1 MAWVLGASPRW
12 WAVWAAGE
20 NFSAAVRALHWRLL
34 AWSEP
39 RVVTGPVS
47 PSRLAAAGLL
57 VPALVA
63 LGIVVQGISAAP
75 AVVRQYLAF
84 DRQSQAIEIV
94 DARERWLGIVPAAM
108 EPRVAGEMAGWPEHR
123 ALAVAAVPQGWL
135 DVLVALEDRHAG
147 RWRSGCGIDAVAI
160 GRAAVLGLIGH
171 SGRGGSTLAMQLVR
185 SMRHLA
191 PGADGSTLA
200 RLKRKMLEIRHGAM
214 LACALGGIRD
224 PRFQRLLARHLPLVQ
239 GTPESRMGGA
249 LYGLGMAA
257 QVLFG
262 KRIGELDLAEQ
273 AVLAAAVR
281 RHVLLAPD
289 DDADGIALRDDRWGA
304 VKRRARLGLRLA
316 YGDEG
321 EGGAAAMERLA
332 AMPAPR
338 AMLADEIARAV
349 EGGPAERFRLAANP
363 EYRTAALLRGEVVTA
378 LGELWNRFAADY
390 RGKVTGITLSVDAAD
405 NLAFKRRVEDA
416 LAVTE
421 AQLGER
427 LNLPLLAR
435 SEAGDVAQVVLI
447 EADAAGRIRRH
458 YLNSAEPV
466 SLGLS
471 WRQGGDGEMRLAASD
486 RHVGSVAKA
495 ALAVLLGAE
504 DQTTARYCNQRTAD
518 GRVHNWDGDAG
529 VASCDAAKDSVS
541 AWHTVGDVFGRSLN
555 LPLLWRLRSVP
566 ERDLMALAD
575 RAGLRLDPGA
585 PPGTAMVLGLA
596 SVSPAQLAAM
606 MQAIGKGAL
615 RRPAVGRHLRIV
627 AGYRVLGDDGEA
639 RPVAVPAESA
649 LDLAPY
655 FAAGGTAGFVRHVL
669 AAPLKSGGTLSAVA
683 AGHGGGLHLAKT
695 GTTTVDGG
703 IRDKWVIGVRET
715 AGDVLSYALL
725 IGTADP
731 ARPLGQRISGNDLA
745 EVLRAL
751 WR

>member
-1 MAWVLGASPRW
+1 MARVLGASPRW
-12 WAVWAAGE
+12 WGVWAAGE
-20 NFSAAVRALHWRLL
+20 NFAAAARALHWRLV
-34 AWSEP
+34 AWREP
-39 RVVTGPVS
+39 RVVAGPAS
-47 PSRLAAAGLL
+47 PGRLAAAGVL
-57 VPALVA
+57 VPVLVA
-63 LGIVVQGISAAP
+63 IGLLVQGISAAP
-75 AVVRQYLAF
+75 AVVGQYLAF

-171 SGRGGSTLAMQLVR
+171 GGRGGSTLAMQLVR

-214 LACALGGIRD
+214 LACTLGGIGD
-224 PRFQRLLARHLPLVQ
+224 PRFQRLLASHLPLVQ

-262 KRIGELDLAEQ
+262 KRIEELDLAEQ

-289 DDADGIALRDDRWGA
+289 DDADGIALRNNRWEE
-304 VKRRARLGLRLA
+304 VKGRARPGLRLA

-321 EGGAAAMERLA
+321 EGVSAALERLT
-332 AMPAPR
+332 AMAAPR
-338 AMLADEIARAV
+338 AMLAEEIARAV
-349 EGGPAERFRLAANP
+349 EGEPAERFRLAANP
-363 EYRTAALLRGEVVTA
+363 EYRAAALLRGEVVTA

-458 YLNSAEPV
+458 YLNSGEPV

-471 WRQGGDGEMRLAASD
+471 WRQGSDGEIRLAASD

-504 DQTTARYCNQRTAD
+504 DQTSARYCNQRTAD
-518 GRVHNWDGDAG
+518 GRIHNWDGDAG
-529 VASCDAAKDSVS
+529 VASCDAAG
-541 AWHTVGDVFGRSLN
+541 AWHAVGDVFGRSLN
-555 LPLLWRLRSVP
+555 LPLLWRLKSVP
-566 ERDLMALAD
+566 QRDLTALAA
-575 RAGLRLDPGA
+575 RAGLQLDPGA
-585 PPGTAMVLGLA
+585 PPGTAMVLGQLSA
-596 SVSPAQLAAM
+596 SPVQLAAM
-606 MQAIGKGAL
+606 MQAIGNGAVG
-615 RRPAVGRHLRIV
+615 RPAVGRHLRIV
-627 AGYRVLGDDGEA
+627 SHFRVLSEDGHAITVGAKDD
-639 RPVAVPAESA
+639 RPAADFRV
-649 LDLAPY
+649 D
-655 FAAGGTAGFVRHVL
+655 FAKPGTAAFVRSVL
-669 AAPLKSGGTLSAVA
+669 TAPLKAGGTLSRA
-683 AGHGGGLHLAKT
+683 AAQSGRKGLHLAKT
-695 GTTTVDGG
+695 GTTTIGEDIG
-703 IRDKWVIGVRET
+703 DKWVIGVRDT
-715 AGDVLSYALL
+715 GAGPHSFVVL
-725 IGTADP
+725 IGAADP
-731 ARPLGQRISGNDLA
+731 TRPLGRQISGNDLA
-745 EVLRAL
+745 PVVQEL

>member
-1 MAWVLGASPRW
+1 M
-12 WAVWAAGE
+12 
-20 NFSAAVRALHWRLL
+20 
-34 AWSEP
+34 
-39 RVVTGPVS
+39 
-47 PSRLAAAGLL
+47 
-57 VPALVA
+57 PALVA
-63 LGIVVQGISAAP
+63 IGLLVQGISAAP
-75 AVVRQYLAF
+75 AIVRQYLAF
-84 DRQSQAIEIV
+84 DRHSQAIEIL

-108 EPRVAGEMAGWPEHR
+108 EPAIADVGSVANWPEHR
-123 ALAVAAVPQGWL
+123 ALAVAAVPQAWL
-135 DVLVALEDRHAG
+135 DVLIALEDRHTG
-147 RWRSGCGIDAVAI
+147 SWRSACGIDAGAI

-214 LACALGGIRD
+214 LACALGGTRD

-239 GTPESRMGGA
+239 GTPESRMGGV

-257 QVLFG
+257 GVLFG

-289 DDADGIALRDDRWGA
+289 DDADGIALRNNRWEE
-304 VKRRARLGLRLA
+304 VKGRARLGLRLA
-316 YGDEG
+316 YGNEG
-321 EGGAAAMERLA
+321 EGVSAALDRLA
-332 AMPAPR
+332 AMAAPR
-338 AMLADEIARAV
+338 AVLADEIARVV
-349 EGGPAERFRLAANP
+349 EGGPAERFKLAANP
-363 EYRTAALLRGEVVTA
+363 EYRTAALLKGEVVTA
-378 LGELWNRFAADY
+378 QGELWNRFAADY
-390 RGKVTGITLSVDAAD
+390 RGKVTGIRLSVDAAD

-435 SEAGDVAQVVLI
+435 SKAGDVAQVVLI

-458 YLNSAEPV
+458 YLNSAEPAG
-466 SLGLS
+466 LGLG
-471 WRQGGDGEMRLAASD
+471 WRRNGQGEVELVASD
-486 RHVGSVAKA
+486 RHTGSVAKA
-495 ALAVLLGAE
+495 ALAVLLGTQ
-504 DQTTARYCNQRTAD
+504 DTTAARYCNQRTAD

-529 VASCDAAKDSVS
+529 VASCDAAG

-555 LPLLWRLRSVP
+555 LPLLWRLKSVADA
-566 ERDLMALAD
+566 DLIELAR
-575 RAGLRLDPGA
+575 RAGLRPDRGA
-585 PPGTAMVLGLA
+585 PPASALVLGMA
-596 SVSPAQLAAM
+596 SASPVQLTAM
-606 MQAIGKGAL
+606 MQAIGNGVTG
-615 RRPAVGRHLRIV
+615 RPAVAPQPRIV
-627 AGYRVLGDDGEA
+627 ASYRVLESDGA
-639 RPVAVPAESA
+639 MRSVAVPAESA
-649 LDLAPY
+649 VDLAPY
-655 FAAGGTAGFVRHVL
+655 FAAGGAAGFVRHVL

-715 AGDVLSYALL
+715 AGDVRSYALL

-731 ARPLGQRISGNDLA
+731 ARPLGQRISGLVRLMS
-745 EVLRAL
+745 EGGTTR
-751 WR
+751 

>member
-1 MAWVLGASPRW
+1 MARVLGASPRW
-12 WAVWAAGE
+12 WGVWAAGE
-20 NFSAAVRALHWRLL
+20 NFTAAARALHWRLL
-34 AWSEP
+34 AWREP
-39 RVVTGPVS
+39 RVVAGPAS
-47 PSRLAAAGLL
+47 PGRLAAAGVL

-63 LGIVVQGISAAP
+63 IALAVEGAFSAP
-75 AVVRQYLAF
+75 AVVSQYQAF
-84 DRQSQAIEIV
+84 DRRSQAIEIV

-108 EPRVAGEMAGWPEHR
+108 EPRGASEMAGWPEHR
-123 ALAVAAVPQGWL
+123 ALAVETVPQGWL

-160 GRAAVLGLIGH
+160 GRAAVLNLIGH

-191 PGADGSTLA
+191 PGADASTLA

-289 DDADGIALRDDRWGA
+289 DDADGVGLRDARWA
-304 VKRRARLGLRLA
+304 EVRARAGLGLRLA
-316 YGDEG
+316 YGYEAEG
-321 EGGAAAMERLA
+321 VSAAMERLA
-332 AMPAPR
+332 AMPAPH
-338 AMLADEIARAV
+338 AVLAEEIARAV
-349 EGGPAERFRLAANP
+349 EGEPAERFRLAANP
-363 EYRTAALLRGEVVTA
+363 EYRAAALLRGEVVTA

-458 YLNSAEPV
+458 YLNSAEPAG
-466 SLGLS
+466 LGLG
-471 WRQGGDGEMRLAASD
+471 WRRNSQGEVELVASD
-486 RHVGSVAKA
+486 RHTGSVAKA
-495 ALAVLLGAE
+495 ALAVLLGTQ
-504 DQTTARYCNQRTAD
+504 DTTAARYCNQRTAD

-529 VASCDAAKDSVS
+529 VASCDAAG
-541 AWHTVGDVFGRSLN
+541 AWHAVGDVFGRSLN
-555 LPLLWRLRSVP
+555 LPLLWRLKSVAAA
-566 ERDLMALAD
+566 DLVDLAR
-575 RAGLRLDPGA
+575 RAGLRLDRGA
-585 PPGTAMVLGLA
+585 PPASALVLGMA
-596 SVSPAQLAAM
+596 SASPAQLAAL
-606 MQAIGKGAL
+606 MQAIGNGAL

-649 LDLAPY
+649 VDLAPY
-655 FAAGGTAGFVRHVL
+655 FVAGGAVGFVRHVL
-669 AAPLKSGGTLSAVA
+669 AAPLQSGGTLSAVA

-715 AGDVLSYALL
+715 AGDLRSYALL

-745 EVLRAL
+745 EVLRVL

>member
-1 MAWVLGASPRW
+1 MAWVFGASPRW

-20 NFSAAVRALHWRLL
+20 NFAATVRALHWRLL
-34 AWSEP
+34 AWHEP
-39 RVVTGPVS
+39 RFVTGPVS

-63 LGIVVQGISAAP
+63 IGIVVQGVSAAP
-75 AVVRQYLAF
+75 AVVGQYLAF
-84 DRQSQAIEIV
+84 DRHSQAIEIV

-185 SMRHLA
+185 SMHHLA
-191 PGADGSTLA
+191 PGNDASILA
-200 RLKRKMLEIRHGAM
+200 RLKRKGLEIRHGAM

-224 PRFQRLLARHLPLVQ
+224 RRFQRLLARHLPLVQ

-321 EGGAAAMERLA
+321 EGVAAAMERLA

-416 LAVTE
+416 LAVTD
-421 AQLGER
+421 AKLGER

-486 RHVGSVAKA
+486 RHTGSVAKA
-495 ALAVLLGAE
+495 ALAVLLGTQ
-504 DQTTARYCNQRTAD
+504 DTTAARYCNQRTAD

-529 VASCDAAKDSVS
+529 VASCDAAG
-541 AWHTVGDVFGRSLN
+541 AWHAVGDVFGRSLN
-555 LPLLWRLRSVP
+555 LPLLWRLKSVAAA
-566 ERDLMALAD
+566 DLVDLPR
-575 RAGLRLDPGA
+575 RAGLRLDRGA
-585 PPGTAMVLGLA
+585 PPATALVLGMA
-596 SVSPAQLAAM
+596 SASPVQLTAM
-606 MQAIGKGAL
+606 MQAIGNGATG
-615 RRPAVGRHLRIV
+615 RPAVGQRLRIV
-627 AGYRVLGDDGEA
+627 ASYRVLESDGA
-639 RPVAVPAESA
+639 VRSVVAPAESA
-649 LDLAPY
+649 VDLAPY
-655 FAAGGTAGFVRHVL
+655 FAAGGAAGFVRHTL
-669 AAPLKSGGTLSAVA
+669 SAPLKLGGTLSAVA